1 MEHKDKV
8 NRLIDELMLTD
19 NVEKMLSVV
28 KDKIDCIGIVK
39 GDYDRLEQYYL
50 YAQLYELLYSLKDK
64 RIGFVKAGLIRFREQ
79 EAPIVCEILKQVQQ

>member
-1 MEHKDKV
+1 MQHKDKV
-8 NRLIDELMLTD
+8 NRLIEEFMLID
-19 NVEKMLSVV
+19 NVDKMLSIV

-64 RIGFVKAGLIRFREQ
+64 RIGFVKSGLMRFREQ
-79 EAPIVCEILKQVQQ
+79 EAPIVCDILKQVA

>member
-1 MEHKDKV
+1 MQHKDKV

-50 YAQLYELLYSLKDK
+50 YAQLYELLYGLKDK
-64 RIGFVKAGLIRFREQ
+64 RIGFIKSGLMRFREQ
-79 EAPIVCEILKQVQQ
+79 DTPVVCEILKQVA